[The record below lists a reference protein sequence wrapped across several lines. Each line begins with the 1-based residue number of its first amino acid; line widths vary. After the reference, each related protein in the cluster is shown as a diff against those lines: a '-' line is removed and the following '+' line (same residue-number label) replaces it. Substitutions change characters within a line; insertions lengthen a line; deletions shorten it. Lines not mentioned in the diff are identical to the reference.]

1 MKALNRRKFLKT
13 SALALGAGLI
23 SRAALPASAQP
34 VGANGAIRLGIIG
47 LGRKG
52 GRGHIEMIL
61 KTPGVRLA
69 AICDVD
75 PRVLAER
82 KETLSHENV
91 AVFATTDA
99 RKLLERADVDAV
111 VIASPNHWHA
121 LQTVWACE
129 AGKDVYVEKPIS
141 HNPWEGMQ
149 MVRAAARYG
158 RVVQTGTQM
167 RSDIAMPQVIEY
179 LRSGEIGKILWV
191 HSLCYKFREGIGRKL
206 PWYPDWLDYDMYC
219 GPAPVVPLVRDE
231 LHYDWHWQWDTGNG
245 DLSNLGIHEFDVGRW
260 VAGHAGGPRRV
271 LSLGG
276 RFAFNDSGETPNTQL
291 TVFDYPGLPVIL
303 ENRVLP
309 AKPGVRYTDHVQGVR
324 QGIFV
329 QCEGGSFAGRYGGAI
344 YDKDGKKIKSFQG
357 DGGED
362 HMANF
367 VSAVRS
373 RQTATLKA
381 PLETGRVST
390 SPCHF
395 GNISYRL
402 GRSATLA
409 QAHAAIESVPASGAL
424 LDSVAKHLAVHGV
437 PVEEP
442 VFTVGPWLEPAA
454 DLAGVAAVEGAD
466 DEALALAHHLVKET
480 PRPPYVL
487 SEQA

>member
-1 MKALNRRKFLKT
+1 
-13 SALALGAGLI
+13 
-23 SRAALPASAQP
+23 
-34 VGANGAIRLGIIG
+34 
-47 LGRKG
+47 
-52 GRGHIEMIL
+52 
-61 KTPGVRLA
+61 
-69 AICDVD
+69 
-75 PRVLAER
+75 
-82 KETLSHENV
+82 
-91 AVFATTDA
+91 
-99 RKLLERADVDAV
+99 
-111 VIASPNHWHA
+111 
-121 LQTVWACE
+121 
-129 AGKDVYVEKPIS
+129 
-141 HNPWEGMQ
+141 
-149 MVRAAARYG
+149 
-158 RVVQTGTQM
+158 
-167 RSDIAMPQVIEY
+167 
-179 LRSGEIGKILWV
+179 
-191 HSLCYKFREGIGRKL
+191 
-206 PWYPDWLDYDMYC
+206 
-219 GPAPVVPLVRDE
+219 
-231 LHYDWHWQWDTGNG
+231 
-245 DLSNLGIHEFDVGRW
+245 

-402 GRSATLA
+402 GRRATLA

>member
-1 MKALNRRKFLKT
+1 MKTLDRRKFLKT

-23 SRAALPASAQP
+23 SRTAPPVHAQP
-34 VGANGAIRLGIIG
+34 IGSNDAIRLGLIG
-47 LGRKG
+47 VGRK
-52 GRGHIEMIL
+52 GRGHIETIL
-61 KTPGVRLA
+61 KTPGVRLV

-75 PRVLAER
+75 PRELAKHREN
-82 KETLSHENV
+82 LSREKV
-91 AVFATTDA
+91 SVFTTTDA
-99 RKLLERADVDAV
+99 RVLLERADVDAV
-111 VIASPNHWHA
+111 LISSPNHWHA
-121 LQTVWACE
+121 LQTVWACQ

-141 HNPWEGMQ
+141 HNPWEGVQ
-149 MVRAAARYG
+149 MVRAAARYN
-158 RVVQTGTQM
+158 RVAQTGTQM

-179 LRSGEIGKILWV
+179 LRSGEIGKMQWV
-191 HSLCYKFREGIGRKL
+191 HSLCYKFREGIGRRL
-206 PWYPDWLDYDMYC
+206 PWYPDWLDYDMFC

-260 VAGHAGGPRRV
+260 VAGHAGGPRRI

-276 RFAFNDSGETPNTQL
+276 RFAFQDTGETPNTQL

-309 AKPGVRYTDHVQGVR
+309 AKPGVRYTDHVHGVR
-324 QGIFV
+324 QGIYV
-329 QCEGGSFAGRYGGAI
+329 QCEGGYFAGRYGGAI

-357 DGGED
+357 DGGEN
-362 HMANF
+362 HIANF
-367 VSAVRS
+367 ISAVRS
-373 RQTATLKA
+373 RQTASLAA

-409 QAHAAIESVPASGAL
+409 EAHRALESVPASDPL
-424 LDSVAKHLAVHGV
+424 LDGMAKHLAVHGV
-437 PVEEP
+437 PVNDP
-442 VFTVGPWLEPAA
+442 VFTVGPWLEIDPG
-454 DLAGVAAVEGAD
+454 LAEVASIEGAD
-466 DEALALAHHLVKET
+466 KDTLALARHYVQST

-487 SEQA
+487 TEQA